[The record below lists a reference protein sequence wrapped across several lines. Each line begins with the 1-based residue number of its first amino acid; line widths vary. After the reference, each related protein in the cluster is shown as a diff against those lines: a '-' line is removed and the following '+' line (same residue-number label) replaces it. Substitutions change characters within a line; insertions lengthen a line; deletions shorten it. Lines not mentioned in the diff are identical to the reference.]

1 MKFLGSQLAYL
12 VSVRE
17 MRTNIRSL
25 LQYVAFLAALVVV
38 YAVLFHVI
46 MISAEG
52 QQHSWVTGFYW
63 TLVVMSTLGFGDITF
78 TSDIGRLFSIVVLL
92 SGVVGLLVMMPFLFI
107 RLFYAPW
114 LEARVRLRAPRQVPA
129 GTAGHILIARYD
141 ALAAALVERLGTE
154 GLPYFII
161 EPDPVRAGHLITEDL
176 SVLSG
181 ENDSRLTYERALA
194 GAARMVLVNSED
206 TTNTNII
213 LTIRECALQVPVVA
227 IAEEEDSIDILQLS
241 GATTVLP
248 LKQQL
253 GEYLAN
259 RVALGRAEAHVIGS
273 YGPIQVADLPV
284 RNTPLA
290 GVAIRDTQLRER
302 TGVSVVGLWTRGRLL
317 PAYPHSVLAD
327 DAVVVLAGTA
337 TQFQALDALLPQAGA
352 LTAPVIVIGAGKV
365 GQAAARAITRRGIRV
380 HAVER
385 DPHALA
391 AMAHDVAATFSGDA
405 ADRDVLSRAGIAEAP
420 TVLLTTNDDAMN
432 IYLAVYCRRLNRD
445 VRIVS
450 RITHDRNVEAI
461 HRAGADFV
469 LSYTS
474 LGVEAVMSL
483 VRGHELLVLGE
494 GVELFTIPVPASL
507 ARQALRD
514 TGIGSLTGMSVVAV
528 KRGDHVQTDLT
539 GEDVLPHD
547 AVLVVLGSLD
557 QRRQFTEAFERTS
570 RTGPGHGW
578 RRFFG
583 RPAPKPGP

>member
-1 MKFLGSQLAYL
+1 MKFLSSQLAYL

-17 MRTNIRSL
+17 MRANMRSL
-25 LQYVAFLAALVVV
+25 LQYVAFLALLVAV

-46 MISAEG
+46 MSAVEG
-52 QQHSWVTGFYW
+52 RQHSWITGFYW

-92 SGVVGLLVMMPFLFI
+92 SGVVCLLVMLPFLFI

-114 LEARVRLRAPRQVPA
+114 LEARVRLRAPRHVPE
-129 GTAGHILIARYD
+129 GLSGHILIARYD

-161 EPDPVRAGHLITEDL
+161 ESDLVRAGHLIAEDL
-176 SVLSG
+176 SVVSG
-181 ENDSRLTYERALA
+181 ESDSRLTYERARA

-213 LTIRECALQVPVVA
+213 LTIRECAPQVPVVA
-227 IAEEEDSIDILQLS
+227 IVEEEDSIDILQLS
-241 GATTVLP
+241 GASTVLP

-253 GEYLAN
+253 GECLAN

-273 YGPIQVADLPV
+273 YGPVQVADLPV

-317 PAYPHSVLAD
+317 PAYPHTVLAD

-337 TQFQALDALLPQAGA
+337 TQFQALDALLPRTGDQS
-352 LTAPVIVIGAGKV
+352 APVIVIGAGKV
-365 GQAAARAITRRGIRV
+365 GQAAARAISRRGIRV

-391 AMAHDVAATFSGDA
+391 AMAHDVDATFSGDA
-405 ADRDVLSRAGIAEAP
+405 ADRDVLNRAGIAEAP

-507 ARQALRD
+507 ARRALRD
-514 TGIGSLTGMSVVAV
+514 TGIGSLTGMSVVAL
-528 KRGDHVQTDLT
+528 KRGDLVQTNLT
-539 GEDVLPHD
+539 GEAVLPHD

-557 QRRQFTEAFERTS
+557 QRRQFAEAFERPS
-570 RTGPGHGW
+570 RTGPGNGW
-578 RRFFG
+578 RRFFHD
-583 RPAPKPGP
+583 RT